1 VDVIAL
7 ETLPV
12 TGFGLGVGVNV
23 AGKLPSEGAG
33 RERDAVLPPLP
44 NGVDMGMAA
53 NGSAVAVAVGVSV
66 GGIGVDVGVTSER
79 NAAPRMGG
87 LVTTT
92 NAMSGTRTNKKALL
106 DMHPSPDGE
115 SETRRFRIGCSH
127 AELRS
132 STPGCGEQPGYQLS
146 VPRDGHRY
154 MLRIRPNGPVR
165 NLPILFACTQPAYRR
180 HCSTHFSVCG

>member
-1 VDVIAL
+1 MCVVVDVATGVTAHDKVDAL
-7 ETLPV
+7 MPETFP
-12 TGFGLGVGVNV
+12 GVDFELRTGVNV
-23 AGKLPSEGAG
+23 GGKSPSEGVG

-79 NAAPRMGG
+79 KAAPRMGG
-87 LVTTT
+87 LVITT

-115 SETRRFRIGCSH
+115 SETARVSDWVQSCR
-127 AELRS
+127 AEN
-132 STPGCGEQPGYQLS
+132 
-146 VPRDGHRY
+146 H
-154 MLRIRPNGPVR
+154 
-165 NLPILFACTQPAYRR
+165 
-180 HCSTHFSVCG
+180 